1 MHGSVK
7 AVGAALAL
15 SAAALMAAAPAEARP
30 WRGHYSHY
38 HGDRTGAA
46 IGAGIIGL
54 ALGAALASPPGRSYY
69 DYDYGYGY
77 GYGYYPPPRRYY
89 YAPPPPPPPPYAWRC
104 AYRYCY

>member
-38 HGDRTGAA
+38 HGDRTGVA

-54 ALGAALASPPGRSYY
+54 ALGVALASQPGRSYY
-69 DYDYGYGY
+69 DDGYGY